1 MARLTTSPR
10 IPFPHFYLGWAT
22 KEIIAAGRRETA
34 ASLWCIHVD
43 ADQLTQSIKTSHD
56 LGKASDV
63 SHLNG
68 SVNVRPGDL
77 SLFFF
82 MFMNKSIK
90 MLCRLVLAE
99 PT

>member
-1 MARLTTSPR
+1 MKQMGSGCAPPCLLQPPPTPSS
-10 IPFPHFYLGWAT
+10 
-22 KEIIAAGRRETA
+22 
-34 ASLWCIHVD
+34 ASLSFM
-43 ADQLTQSIKTSHD
+43 SIKTSHD